1 MKKKADKSLEEAGAL
16 AQEIHDKY
24 QPAFEA
30 VGNNIAHGYGKDPKT
45 GESTIELRLTSDKL
59 KNTLPAE
66 YKGVKVNI
74 RVTGVIKAL
83 LE

>member
-1 MKKKADKSLEEAGAL
+1 MKKKTTKSFEDVKKL
-16 AQEIHDKY
+16 AKEIHDKY

-30 VGNNIAHGYGKDPKT
+30 VGNNIAYGYGKDTKT
-45 GESTIELRLTSDKL
+45 GESIIELRLTSDKL
-59 KNTLPAE
+59 KSTLPTE

-74 RVTGVIKAL
+74 RVTGVIKAQ